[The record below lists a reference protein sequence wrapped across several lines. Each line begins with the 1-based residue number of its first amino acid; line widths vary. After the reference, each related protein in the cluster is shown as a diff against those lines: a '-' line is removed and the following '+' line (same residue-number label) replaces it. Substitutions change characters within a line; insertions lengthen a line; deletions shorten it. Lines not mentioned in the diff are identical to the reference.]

1 MTPSASD
8 GLTNE
13 ERRRIVEEYE
23 RTHRPKPEDAAK
35 FAAWLKQKRAEEE
48 YK

>member
-1 MTPSASD
+1 MTPGASD
-8 GLTNE
+8 GLTKE

-35 FAAWLKQKRAEEE
+35 LAEWLKKKREE
-48 YK
+48 K